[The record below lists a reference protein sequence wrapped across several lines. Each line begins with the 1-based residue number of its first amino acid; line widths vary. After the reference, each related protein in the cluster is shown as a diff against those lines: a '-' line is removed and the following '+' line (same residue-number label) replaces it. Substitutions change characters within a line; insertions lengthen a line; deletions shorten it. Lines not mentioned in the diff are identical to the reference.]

1 MSTVSICAAPRHF
14 HAHTALRA
22 ATAGLVLLSAASSA
36 ATPVVPLCEG
46 LQIVTAIDHPNG
58 DYESIKTVESM
69 DATVVRLRYSS
80 EQLVTDPMADDF
92 GRVRKTLVRRT
103 VRRADLRD
111 ATSYQQRY
119 FAGMAELIPGTTA
132 IGTSATVLAALRG
145 PGQAELSI
153 SNAYDASPSTDR
165 AVSPNIYDFQT
176 TGALQ
181 RFGPRPALMTV
192 LVNGVSTSLPTIV
205 ARGDFAGEL
214 SEFQFLDDSAN
225 PLTLAFRI
233 GIGAVP
239 PVSKEQR
246 EQCETMAQAAPELA
260 RVAQAL
266 CGRSG
271 SGDSEVLQ
279 VVKIT
284 HRCPDV
290 AKNVVADGS
299 PGPTGAQDATG
310 LPPGAAELER
320 ALASAGRVDVY
331 DIHFSF
337 DSDRI
342 REESLPRL
350 AEIAAVLRRHPDWHL
365 VVAGHTDA
373 IGGDAYNMALSQR
386 RAAAVKAALVTRHEI
401 AATRLTTAGH
411 GETQPRAANET
422 LQGRA
427 RNRRVE
433 LVRS

>member
-1 MSTVSICAAPRHF
+1 M
-14 HAHTALRA
+14 
-22 ATAGLVLLSAASSA
+22 
-36 ATPVVPLCEG
+36 PLCEG
-46 LQIVTAIDHPNG
+46 LQIVTAIDQPNG

-69 DATVVRLRYSS
+69 DETVVRLRYSS
-80 EQLVTDPMADDF
+80 EQLVIDPMAEDF
-92 GRVRKTLVRRT
+92 GQVRKTLVRRT

-119 FAGMAELIPGTTA
+119 FSGMAELIPGTTA
-132 IGTSATVLAALRG
+132 IGTSAKVLAALRAT
-145 PGQAELSI
+145 GQAELSI

-165 AVSPNIYDFQT
+165 TVSPNIYDFQT

-181 RFGPRPALMTV
+181 RFGPRPAHVTV
-192 LVNGVSTSLPTIV
+192 LVNGVSTNLPAIV

-225 PLTLAFRI
+225 PLTLTFRV

-246 EQCETMAQAAPELA
+246 DQCETMAQAAPELKQ
-260 RVAQAL
+260 VAQAL
-266 CGRSG
+266 CGRTG
-271 SGDSEVLQ
+271 TGDSEVLQ

-290 AKNVVADGS
+290 AESVVADRR
-299 PGPTGAQDATG
+299 PDPTDAQHASG

-337 DSDRI
+337 NSDRI
-342 REESLPRL
+342 RDESMPRL
-350 AEIAAVLRRHPDWHL
+350 AEIAAVLRRHPDWRL
-365 VVAGHTDA
+365 AVGGHTDA

-386 RAAAVKAALVTRHEI
+386 RAAAVKAALVTRHGI
-401 AATRLTTAGH
+401 AATRLTSAGH
-411 GETQPRAANET
+411 GEAQPRAANDT